1 MERNILLT
9 NKKKNMKNIYIAP
22 QMNLEK
28 VILEDVMMFSG
39 SNILP
44 EGTGQEGDVVELQK
58 RIWDISESLDLESN
72 MEEMLW

>member
-1 MERNILLT
+1 
-9 NKKKNMKNIYIAP
+9 MKNIYIAP

-58 RIWDISESLDLESN
+58 RIWDISESLGLESN

>member
-1 MERNILLT
+1 
-9 NKKKNMKNIYIAP
+9 
-22 QMNLEK
+22 
-28 VILEDVMMFSG
+28 MMFSG

>member
-1 MERNILLT
+1 
-9 NKKKNMKNIYIAP
+9 MKNIYIAP